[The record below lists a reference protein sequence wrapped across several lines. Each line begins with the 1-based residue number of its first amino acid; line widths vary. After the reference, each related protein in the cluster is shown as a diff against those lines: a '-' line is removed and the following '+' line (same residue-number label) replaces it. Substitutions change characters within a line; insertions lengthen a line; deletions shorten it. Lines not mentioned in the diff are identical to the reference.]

1 MMLQSLN
8 LHADTLSS
16 IPAGTVATA
25 AEAVATETTNEAAA
39 TPATTML
46 TTTPVALIANGNN
59 SSNSN
64 GNSNNILYNNNNLN
78 NNNNCN
84 VQQQQQ
90 TQQQQLQQ
98 QQSQQQQLQLHPQP
112 VKYLENLTSSGPT
125 SGAIA
130 ATTTFTGAA
139 KSFHPYLRHN
149 SNTNSSNSLL
159 PALSTTATAATTKMS
174 TALLETLLHNQINSS
189 TTAATLQNVP
199 AAAQAAQAVPAA
211 TIPTAAAA
219 ATTATTAE
227 AAAATAAATSSQ
239 LNSGINSR
247 SSLVD
252 HSLTVAAAA
261 PAISAANRLSSPME
275 DDLKPDLDV
284 MDTNGNE
291 MLKDQPDADNIKMF
305 VGQIP
310 KTWDETRLRQ
320 MFEQFGPVHTLNVLR
335 DKVTSISRGCCFVT
349 YYTRKAALRAQ
360 DALHNIKT
368 LDGMHHPIQMK
379 PADSENRNE
388 RKLFVGML
396 NKKYTEADVRQLFTG
411 HGTIEE
417 CTVLRDQAGQSKG
430 CAFVTFAT
438 KQNAIGAI
446 KSLHQS
452 QTMEGC
458 SAPLVVKFADTQK
471 EKDQKKMQQLHAFC
485 GINALTSQT
494 PSGASAAANTPTAN
508 TATALIAA
516 PPTAARPNPSMAAAL
531 AAVPPVQQAGS
542 GTQTALVSVPTSAQL
557 NASLAP
563 TLLGG
568 NPHQGAAAAAAAA
581 AAYLGG
587 DPAAAAHLQLYQQLH
602 SYGLSPAHY
611 LPGLNFH
618 PPDNS
623 ATHHSQHGPP
633 GVGTTSVGAAAA
645 ANLSAAAAAA
655 ASTAPL
661 SLGSGGPSS
670 SAASLGGGGGSGSS
684 IGLPTAGHAPS
695 AGLLAAPSLSMQN
708 LVTLLASA
716 PSPHQQHHHQHP
728 LTIAPNNNS
737 NNNNSSSNSNHSIHN
752 IHNHPATSSSS
763 SSSIINQRQQQHSLI
778 YAQPGA
784 GSSAAQLLQHPYSM
798 SQLMP
803 QAHQSSAGQTLSL
816 NALWTTSASDP
827 YSPAL
832 SGLTNGSV
840 PGAAYGV
847 SPQSLNA
854 SALQAA
860 AAGVAGKQIEGPD
873 GSNLFI
879 YHLPQEFIDT
889 DLASTF
895 LPFGNVLSAKVFIDK
910 QTNLSKCF
918 GFVSYDNPHSAN
930 AAIQAMHGFQ
940 IGTKRLKVQ
949 LKRSKDAAK
958 PY

>member
-8 LHADTLSS
+8 LQADKLSGIS
-16 IPAGTVATA
+16 AAAAATATATATA
-25 AEAVATETTNEAAA
+25 AATLEATSD
-39 TPATTML
+39 PGGATTML
-46 TTTPVALIANGNN
+46 TTAPVAHVANGNN
-59 SSNSN
+59 SNSNSSSNSN
-64 GNSNNILYNNNNLN
+64 NSPFSNNNLSSSSSN
-78 NNNNCN
+78 NS
-84 VQQQQQ
+84 QQQ
-90 TQQQQLQQ
+90 QQQQLQYE
-98 QQSQQQQLQLHPQP
+98 
-112 VKYLENLTSSGPT
+112 YLENLTSSTAT

-139 KSFHPYLRHN
+139 KSFHPYLRP
-149 SNTNSSNSLL
+149 NSSNGNSNSSNIT
-159 PALSTTATAATTKMS
+159 ALSATAAAVAAKMS
-174 TALLETLLHNQINSS
+174 TTLFETLLHNQINSS
-189 TTAATLQNVP
+189 PTAPP
-199 AAAQAAQAVPAA
+199 AIAA
-211 TIPTAAAA
+211 TAAAA
-219 ATTATTAE
+219 ATPGTAATATA
-227 AAAATAAATSSQ
+227 AAAAGAAATAAAATS
-239 LNSGINSR
+239 NSSINSR
-247 SSLVD
+247 TSLGEQPAVAAPPNRD
-252 HSLTVAAAA
+252 HS
-261 PAISAANRLSSPME
+261 PMDELSIKSELVIMETNSP
-275 DDLKPDLDV
+275 DPS
-284 MDTNGNE
+284 
-291 MLKDQPDADNIKMF
+291 KDQPDADNIKMF

-310 KTWDETRLRQ
+310 KTWDEPRLRQ

-446 KSLHQS
+446 KALHQS

-485 GINALTSQT
+485 GINALTGPT
-494 PSGASAAANTPTAN
+494 ASGASAAAATPTAN
-508 TATALIAA
+508 AATALIATT
-516 PPTAARPNPSMAAAL
+516 PSAARPNPSMAAAL
-531 AAVPPVQQAGS
+531 AAVPPVQQAGAPAQS
-542 GTQTALVSVPTSAQL
+542 ALVQVPSSAAL

-563 TLLGG
+563 ALLAS

-581 AAYLGG
+581 AAYLGT
-587 DPAAAAHLQLYQQLH
+587 DPATAAHLQLYQQLH
-602 SYGLSPAHY
+602 GYGLSPAHY
-611 LPGLNFH
+611 MP
-618 PPDNS
+618 
-623 ATHHSQHGPP
+623 GPP
-633 GVGTTSVGAAAA
+633 
-645 ANLSAAAAAA
+645 SAA
-655 ASTAPL
+655 
-661 SLGSGGPSS
+661 
-670 SAASLGGGGGSGSS
+670 
-684 IGLPTAGHAPS
+684 
-695 AGLLAAPSLSMQN
+695 
-708 LVTLLASA
+708 
-716 PSPHQQHHHQHP
+716 
-728 LTIAPNNNS
+728 
-737 NNNNSSSNSNHSIHN
+737 
-752 IHNHPATSSSS
+752 
-763 SSSIINQRQQQHSLI
+763 
-778 YAQPGA
+778 
-784 GSSAAQLLQHPYSM
+784 
-798 SQLMP
+798 
-803 QAHQSSAGQTLSL
+803 
-816 NALWTTSASDP
+816 DP
-827 YSPAL
+827 YTPSL
-832 SGLTNGSV
+832 SGLTNGA
-840 PGAAYGV
+840 AAYGAAQ
-847 SPQSLNA
+847 PLTA

>member
-1 MMLQSLN
+1 MMLQSLS
-8 LHADTLSS
+8 LHADKLSGNS
-16 IPAGTVATA
+16 PAAAAAATGAAAATTEATA
-25 AEAVATETTNEAAA
+25 AASAAAA
-39 TPATTML
+39 TTTML
-46 TTTPVALIANGNN
+46 ATAPVAHVANGNN
-59 SSNSN
+59 SNSSAGSSSSNSS
-64 GNSNNILYNNNNLN
+64 SNNHSLYSNNNLN
-78 NNNNCN
+78 TGNNS
-84 VQQQQQ
+84 QQQQQ
-90 TQQQQLQQ
+90 QQQQ
-98 QQSQQQQLQLHPQP
+98 HPQILP
-112 VKYLENLTSSGPT
+112 VKYEYLENLTSSGAT

-139 KSFHPYLRHN
+139 KSFHPYLRPTGSGNN
-149 SNTNSSNSLL
+149 SNSNIA
-159 PALSTTATAATTKMS
+159 ALSTTTAATAAKMS
-174 TALLETLLHNQINSS
+174 TTLFETLLHNQINSS
-189 TTAATLQNVP
+189 PIAL
-199 AAAQAAQAVPAA
+199 PAA
-211 TIPTAAAA
+211 TAIAAISAA
-219 ATTATTAE
+219 AT
-227 AAAATAAATSSQ
+227 AATAAATPGTAATAAAAAAAAAASAAPSTQ
-239 LNSGINSR
+239 LNSSINSR
-247 SSLVD
+247 TSLGDQGGAIVVV
-252 HSLTVAAAA
+252 TPAPPVAA
-261 PAISAANRLSSPME
+261 PPPPTGGPNRTQSPTRDCSVKME
-275 DDLKPDLDV
+275 IMESTSPDSI
-284 MDTNGNE
+284 
-291 MLKDQPDADNIKMF
+291 KDQPDADNIKMF

-446 KSLHQS
+446 KALHQS

-471 EKDQKKMQQLHAFC
+471 EKDQKKMQQIHAFC
-485 GINALTSQT
+485 GINT
-494 PSGASAAANTPTAN
+494 PSGATAGAATPTINA
-508 TATALIAA
+508 ATALIAA
-516 PPTAARPNPSMAAAL
+516 PPSAGRTNPSMAAAL
-531 AAVPPVQQAGS
+531 AAVPQVQQAGS
-542 GTQTALVSVPTSAQL
+542 AATAPATLVPLNSTSAL
-557 NASLAP
+557 SASLTP
-563 TLLGG
+563 NLLAT
-568 NPHQGAAAAAAAA
+568 NAAHQGAAAAAA
-581 AAYLGG
+581 YLGA

-602 SYGLSPAHY
+602 GYGLSPAHY
-611 LPGLNFH
+611 LPG
-618 PPDNS
+618 PPN
-623 ATHHSQHGPP
+623 
-633 GVGTTSVGAAAA
+633 AA
-645 ANLSAAAAAA
+645 
-655 ASTAPL
+655 
-661 SLGSGGPSS
+661 
-670 SAASLGGGGGSGSS
+670 
-684 IGLPTAGHAPS
+684 
-695 AGLLAAPSLSMQN
+695 
-708 LVTLLASA
+708 
-716 PSPHQQHHHQHP
+716 
-728 LTIAPNNNS
+728 
-737 NNNNSSSNSNHSIHN
+737 
-752 IHNHPATSSSS
+752 
-763 SSSIINQRQQQHSLI
+763 
-778 YAQPGA
+778 
-784 GSSAAQLLQHPYSM
+784 
-798 SQLMP
+798 
-803 QAHQSSAGQTLSL
+803 
-816 NALWTTSASDP
+816 DP
-827 YSPAL
+827 YSSSL
-832 SGLTNGSV
+832 SGLTNG
-840 PGAAYGV
+840 AAYGAA
-847 SPQSLNA
+847 SQPLTA

-860 AAGVAGKQIEGPD
+860 AAGVVGKQIEGPD